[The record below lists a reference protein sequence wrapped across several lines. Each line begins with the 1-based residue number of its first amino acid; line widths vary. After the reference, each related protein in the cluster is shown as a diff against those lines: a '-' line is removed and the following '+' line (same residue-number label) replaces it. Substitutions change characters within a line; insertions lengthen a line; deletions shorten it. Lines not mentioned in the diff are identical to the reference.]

1 MKTLILAAALA
12 ALTLPVAAQTQSDL
26 GQVTITREAPKTIE
40 LPAKYSRIW
49 SGEFDNLQGTYDLS
63 NGDTMAMTKRINRK
77 FIQVGDGARTEVVA
91 VGDYDFVSLDQ
102 KYRVVLS
109 EPMND
114 EVTGYLLIDT
124 RRAGS
129 PALSQSGIEV
139 HPVRFA
145 MN

>member
-12 ALTLPVAAQTQSDL
+12 ALALPVAAQAQSDL

-49 SGEFDNLQGTYDLS
+49 SGEFESLQGTYDLS
-63 NGDTMAMTKRINRK
+63 NGDTMAMMKRSNRK
-77 FIQVGDGARTEVVA
+77 FIQVGEGPRTEVVA

-102 KYRVVLS
+102 RYRVVLS
-109 EPMND
+109 EPVNG
-114 EVTGYLLIDT
+114 EVTGYLLMDT
-124 RRAGS
+124 RPAGS

-139 HPVRFA
+139 QRFRFA